1 MRMAFSQNMKERMIE
16 AIVSTVLGMLA
27 IYICLTMTKFSARAE
42 GISPETYVI
51 PGIQFQVNDT
61 VAVTPWID
69 QNGEAYV
76 FLPSFAELSSTTI
89 STADGCRA
97 AIGQAPIRDGMSC
110 AAYKLNQTYP
120 FRMQGRK
127 PMKLTFLQSENV
139 PALFVK
145 TGEGEMNRV
154 HADKEYKADAE
165 VSLYTA
171 DGELDYASAEG
182 DRISGRGNST
192 WKLEKKPYNLRL
204 NKKAELLGMRP
215 AKKWSLLA
223 NAYDETNLRNKI
235 ILDFAR
241 EIAPYEGFAPECEF
255 VDVYANG
262 EYLGLYLMCRSV
274 DDVTKDFLDK
284 DSEDAYEIELTMAG
298 KVGEDEL
305 AVPVNEAMAA
315 EISVPSP
322 CSEEQLEQ
330 LTVLVED
337 WNRWISSDE
346 QEPDGGTKSED
357 SAEAAGLKPDFD
369 SLAKKLLIEIV
380 FENYDG
386 ANASQYFW
394 GSLKDRTVYAGP
406 CWDYDLSMGIYY
418 INWSTPHAMMA
429 FKDWNLGQ
437 DISWYHG
444 LWQKNAV
451 RERALEIYE
460 NEFRSRLSGLIDE
473 RIPAEAEAIA
483 SAGELDRAR
492 WAGTYT
498 KYESAEQ
505 AVDEMTAFLQER
517 VRFLDSLWLD
527 QDEYH
532 VITMKLP
539 NTRMLHIYALDGEAC
554 EEIPLPCEVSLDGE
568 GMEDATTWYVEGTD
582 EVFDPETVIEED
594 LVLYARYPEDE

>member
-1 MRMAFSQNMKERMIE
+1 
-16 AIVSTVLGMLA
+16 
-27 IYICLTMTKFSARAE
+27 MTKFSARAE

-51 PGIQFQVNDT
+51 SEIQFQVND
-61 VAVTPWID
+61 AVTVSPWVNPD
-69 QNGEAYV
+69 GEAYV
-76 FLPSFAELSSTTI
+76 FLPSFADLSSTTI
-89 STADGCRA
+89 SVADGCRA

-110 AAYKLNQTYP
+110 SAYKLNQTYP

-139 PALFVK
+139 PALFVN

-192 WKLEKKPYNLRL
+192 WKLDKKPYNLRL

-305 AVPVNEAMAA
+305 AVPVNEAMAV

-330 LTVLVED
+330 LTALVED

-357 SAEAAGLKPDFD
+357 SEEAAGLKPDFD

-492 WAGTYT
+492 WAGSYT

-554 EEIPLPCEVSLDGE
+554 EEIPLPCEVSLEGE
-568 GMEDATTWYVEGTD
+568 GMEDITTWYIEGTD
-582 EVFDPETVIEED
+582 EVFDPGTVIEED
-594 LVLYARYPEDE
+594 LVLYARYPEEGR